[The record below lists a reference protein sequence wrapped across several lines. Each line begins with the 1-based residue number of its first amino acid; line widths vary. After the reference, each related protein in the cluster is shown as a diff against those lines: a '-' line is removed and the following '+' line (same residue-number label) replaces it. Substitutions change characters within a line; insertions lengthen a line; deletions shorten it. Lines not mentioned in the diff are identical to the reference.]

1 MLPTTRGPKSQKFF
15 GSFFQKRTFFLLFFA
30 AATAQAATLD
40 HIKAAGHLTCGLV
53 TEASDET
60 KADTHGNLSG
70 LGQQFCRAVGAAVL
84 GAKPQLRLQGY
95 PTAALAYQ
103 ALQHGDIDLM
113 VGDTPQAGLARR
125 YGVVFTQPIF
135 FDGQGLLVHKDRGIF
150 GLTDLAGK
158 QVCFIGNTDADTRL
172 TVAADA
178 AHITVGRF
186 PFEEIGEMEAALVDG
201 HCAAETHDVSKL
213 AVDRT
218 AFHGMVRDFVILPD
232 RLSLDPYAPAVR
244 DNDPAWARVVDGV
257 LFALVQAEQDGVTQA
272 NAAALRTSTDPTVLS
287 LVGTRSADAW
297 GLELPGD
304 WSFQAIEAVGNYGEM
319 LARTTGDQSLLRLPR
334 GPNAL
339 AGRGGLVWA
348 PPVR

>member
-1 MLPTTRGPKSQKFF
+1 MLPAFRGRKAQKFF
-15 GSFFQKRTFFLLFFA
+15 GSFFQKRTLFPLLF
-30 AATAQAATLD
+30 AATAAHAATLD
-40 HIKAAGHLTCGLV
+40 HIKAAGHLDCGLV

-84 GAKPQLRLQGY
+84 GAKPQLRLHGY

-103 ALQHGDIDLM
+103 ALQRGEIDLM

-125 YGVVFTQPIF
+125 YHVAFTQPIF
-135 FDGQGLLVHKDRGIF
+135 FDGQGLMVHKDRGI
-150 GLTDLAGK
+150 GSLKDLAGK
-158 QVCFIGNTDADTRL
+158 SVCFIGNTDADARL
-172 TVAADA
+172 TAAADA
-178 AHITVGRF
+178 AHIKIGRF

-201 HCAAETHDVSKL
+201 PCAAETHDVSKL

-232 RLSLDPYAPAVR
+232 RLSLDPYAPVVR
-244 DNDPAWARVVDGV
+244 DDDPAWPRIVDGV
-257 LFALVQAEQDGVTQA
+257 LFALVQAEQAGVTQA
-272 NAAALRTSTDPTVLS
+272 NAASLRTSTDPTILS
-287 LVGTRSADAW
+287 LVGTRNADAW
-297 GLELPGD
+297 GLNLPGD
-304 WSFQAIEAVGNYGEM
+304 WSAQVIETVGNYGEM
-319 LARTTGDQSLLRLPR
+319 LARTTGDQSLLHLPR